1 MPVHRPSQTIFYHIP
16 KCAGSALEEQF
27 EMRAIQNLFLPE
39 FDTVRHNGVR
49 FSLQHLTPSAVS
61 SLYPEFASF
70 DSFALTRH
78 PYAKCISAYFWIRTR
93 LDRRRIFR
101 FSERS
106 FQRWCLE
113 FAALH
118 DIDHTLHQYHWTE
131 ETDVVL
137 DISETEKLIQIF
149 ADRMPQNKGPLQHSK
164 KNPFDTKK
172 IVNGLSQQSLDIV
185 YKLYEKDFDLLKYK
199 RSLER

>member
-1 MPVHRPSQTIFYHIP
+1 MTQANPL
-16 KCAGSALEEQF
+16 G
-27 EMRAIQNLFLPE
+27 QNLYLAARRLIPLIAPLVLRARRKRGKE
-39 FDTVRHNGVR
+39 H
-49 FSLQHLTPSAVS
+49 
-61 SLYPEFASF
+61 
-70 DSFALTRH
+70 
-78 PYAKCISAYFWIRTR
+78 RTR
-93 LDRRRIFR
+93 WVEKCGQPSLPRPTGPLIWLHGVGLGEVMSLRGLI
-101 FSERS
+101 
-106 FQRWCLE
+106 
-113 FAALH
+113 AALH

-149 ADRMPQNKGPLQHSK
+149 ADRMPQNKGSLQHSK

-199 RSLER
+199 RNLER